1 MILTPTKENIDFII
15 QELLKGKIIIFPTD
29 TVFGIG
35 CIATNT
41 KSIEK
46 IYELKERNKNK
57 TLLLNFP
64 NITNIKKFAILN
76 KNEEKLLKEINKLT
90 LIVKSKPNTSLSP
103 YTIKEGKIGVRIPT
117 NKILLKILKDIKTPI
132 ISTSC
137 NKSGKQSCLTA
148 LSAEKIF
155 GKDIIILK
163 EEEKLSGTPSTIIE
177 IKENKIKLIRQGDI
191 FINEIKNTLEN

>member
-191 FINEIKNTLEN
+191 SINEIKNTLEN